1 MVILR
6 ILDLELDDQTN
17 HLATDWEVSRTL
29 AFNDVVLRSLED
41 YDNKTRIV
49 FNEVLDPNIKWYA
62 RARALLSTG
71 YTVWGN
77 LDIFIPEV
85 VNDLQLLEDIPSR
98 ISTPILTTDSIN
110 SKHDSTLFTINVSG
124 FSAVGTASHDSTSY
138 FIEDIFGNIIWSK
151 LYDKI
156 NKDNILVDDI
166 ILQKN
171 VIYKIRAM
179 FHSTSGDSSQ
189 LSTVIVYIN
198 GGTEVKLLTYLDGID
213 NNIDNNLYIKYNS
226 NITNITW
233 EIISIKYNKCDII
246 WSSDTA
252 TTNVIIPA
260 NTLNSKE
267 IYLIR
272 IKTNINNSWKY
283 IPFSTIGLNNSDI
296 NGFITNLNVSSNNHI
311 TTDTLYKYNE
321 INIECGGTL
330 TYVTDNGNIIYTC
343 KDLIVPQSNIMTQV
357 EYDATNWESVTI
369 LSDAGL
375 TITN

>member
-233 EIISIKYNKCDII
+233 EIISIKYNKYDII

-311 TTDTLYKYNE
+311 ITDSLYKYNE

-343 KDLIVPQSNIMTQV
+343 KDLIVPQSNIMTQA
-357 EYDATNWESVTI
+357 EYDATGWESVTI
-369 LSDAGL
+369 LTDAVL